1 MKTFFVAL
9 LMCFSAATLF
19 AQTTKTAIYCTLDVS
34 GQVNYGD
41 LAKLLPDSL
50 KSIALAN
57 PRKDY
62 DLHNVNHVLLWMSLN
77 GWKLISVESNVTGG
91 GIVSTEIN
99 YYLSKEIYLDPAT
112 RALFMQNL
120 LNSEKKPAKK

>member
-1 MKTFFVAL
+1 LRKLPKQQFI
-9 LMCFSAATLF
+9 
-19 AQTTKTAIYCTLDVS
+19 AQVDIA
-34 GQVNYGD
+34 GQINYGD

-50 KSIALAN
+50 KSIAIAN

-77 GWKLISVESNVTGG
+77 GWKLISVESDVTGG
-91 GIVSTEIN
+91 GMVSTQIN
-99 YYLSKEIYLDPAT
+99 YYLSKEIYLDPPA
-112 RALFMQNL
+112 RALFMQNV